1 MGLFDFLRRE
11 SAPPPPTPEAK
22 ERVVFDDRGVT
33 RMMADGRTESVRWDD
48 LQMVL
53 IATND
58 EGPWGDDVFWLL
70 MGPGGSGCAVTQG
83 VEGSDELLERLQQL
97 PGFDNEAV
105 IRAMGSTGNATFT
118 CWRREATS
126 PSPESDA

>member
-53 IATND
+53 IATNEER
-58 EGPWGDDVFWLL
+58 EGALAERHIQLAGRGLGD
-70 MGPGGSGCAVTQG
+70 
-83 VEGSDELLERLQQL
+83 
-97 PGFDNEAV
+97 
-105 IRAMGSTGNATFT
+105 
-118 CWRREATS
+118 
-126 PSPESDA
+126 PS